1 MAHDQSSNVSLK
13 PQHRNMLPELA
24 WDDINEPGAYVE
36 IGAGDLYRIPQEA
49 LVRGSSPMI
58 RKQSVGASRFLK
70 LTGDI
75 AITTFEARMLCAE
88 NNVKPNF

>member
-1 MAHDQSSNVSLK
+1 MGHDTQSISTK
-13 PQHRNMLPELA
+13 PQHRSVLPELA

-36 IGAGDLYRIPQEA
+36 VGAGDLYRIPQEA

-58 RKQSVGASRFLK
+58 RKQSIGASRFLR
-70 LTGDI
+70 LSNDI

>member
-1 MAHDQSSNVSLK
+1 MAHEQSNVSLK
-13 PQHRNMLPELA
+13 PQHRNAFPELA
-24 WDDINEPGAYVE
+24 WDDINEAGAYVE

-58 RKQSVGASRFLK
+58 RKQSVGSSRFLK
-70 LTGDI
+70 LSNDI